1 MFNLLYLFSYVFR
14 GALDIA
20 VTQMIDGSINVFVNR
35 RSESISAIN
44 SHPSKGAVYM
54 YIDHV
59 TWKAS

>member
-1 MFNLLYLFSYVFR
+1 
-14 GALDIA
+14 
-20 VTQMIDGSINVFVNR
+20 MIDGSINVFVNR